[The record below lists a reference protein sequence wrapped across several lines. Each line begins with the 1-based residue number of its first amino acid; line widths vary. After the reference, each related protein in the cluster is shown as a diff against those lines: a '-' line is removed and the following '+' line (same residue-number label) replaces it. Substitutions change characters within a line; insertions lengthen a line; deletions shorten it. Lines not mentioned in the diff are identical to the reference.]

1 MANVESIGRFDGPS
15 FSPIHADGEVHS
27 EILKI
32 FKSSASLW
40 KLSSNIGERRISI
53 GTPTVPNPKD
63 SPPMKTNASE
73 PRKTS
78 EQKNQRQASSLSRR
92 KFIRAGAVATA
103 FTIVPRHVLGGQ
115 GFVPPSEKITV
126 AYIGCGTQ
134 GTREMLRM
142 LAMPEVQIVAVC
154 DPVKDGHDYVD
165 FSRDGLRAAIGSA
178 LGKPDW
184 RRGAPGIPGGRDVAK
199 EIIETTYANQR
210 ASEKFKGCATYADFR
225 ELLEK
230 EKDVHAVK
238 IMTPDHLHATIAI
251 AAMKA
256 GKHVLMHKPL
266 ANRLQEARL
275 VIETARR
282 TKVAT
287 HFLPASDG
295 ARIRAIK
302 AWIDDGAIGTLREVH
317 NWSNRPTWPQYPSIP
332 ADKPPIPEGFDWSLW
347 LGPSL
352 DRPYHPNYTHCVF
365 RGWYEFGG
373 GALAD
378 MGHYSLWPVFREFN
392 LDAPIAVESRPAH
405 ACTLNGKVAV
415 TLKNDYSFPAACTIR
430 FKFTAKGDRPPLD
443 IFWYDGSIKP
453 PTPEEL
459 EPGELPPEGM
469 MFVGDSGK
477 ILAGFRGENPQIIP
491 EKKMREYRT
500 ARNLPE
506 SAPQQLGQRQGR
518 DDGAWAAAF
527 KGGKPT
533 YGDFLL
539 AGPISDAF
547 NLGAVSLRLGGR
559 KLLFDAANMRV
570 TNLPEANKHLAREY
584 RTGWE
589 LTGA

>member
-1 MANVESIGRFDGPS
+1 
-15 FSPIHADGEVHS
+15 
-27 EILKI
+27 
-32 FKSSASLW
+32 
-40 KLSSNIGERRISI
+40 
-53 GTPTVPNPKD
+53 
-63 SPPMKTNASE
+63 MKTNVSTI
-73 PRKTS
+73 RKTS
-78 EQKNQRQASSLSRR
+78 IYQSKSTGLSRR
-92 KFIRAGAVATA
+92 KFITAGAAAAA

-115 GFVPPSEKITV
+115 GFVAPSEKITL

-134 GTREMLRM
+134 GIREMLRM
-142 LAMPEVQIVAVC
+142 LTMPEVQIVAVC

-165 FSRDGLRAAIGSA
+165 WSSDGMRSSIGNA

-199 EIIETTYANQR
+199 EIIETSYAHQR
-210 ASEKFKGCATYADFR
+210 ASEKFKGCATCADFR

-230 EKDVHAVK
+230 DKDVNAVK

-251 AAMKA
+251 AAMKK
-256 GKHVLMHKPL
+256 GKHVLMHKPI
-266 ANRLQEARL
+266 ANRLHEARL
-275 VIETARR
+275 VIETARK

-287 HFLPASDG
+287 HFLPANDG
-295 ARIRAIK
+295 DQIRAIK

-317 NWSNRPTWPQYPSIP
+317 NWSNRPMWPQYPTIP
-332 ADKPPIPEGFDWSLW
+332 TDTPPIPEGFDWTLW

-352 DRPYHPNYTHCVF
+352 DRAYHPNYTHAVF

-378 MGHYSLWPVFREFN
+378 MGHYSLWPVFAQFN
-392 LDAPIAVESRPAH
+392 LDAPIAVESRPIH
-405 ACTLNGKVAV
+405 ACALRGNVAV

-430 FKFTAKGDRPPLD
+430 FRFAAKGDRAALD
-443 IFWYDGSIKP
+443 IFWYDGSMKP

-459 EPGELPPEGM
+459 EADNKELEPEGM
-469 MFVGDSGK
+469 MFVGDKGR

-491 EKKMREYRT
+491 ERKMRDYRSVK
-500 ARNLPE
+500 NLPE
-506 SAPQQLGQRQGR
+506 AAPQPRGQGQGR
-518 DDGAWAAAF
+518 SDAAWVAAF

-539 AGPISDAF
+539 SGPISDAF

-559 KLLFDAANMRV
+559 KLLFDSANMKV
-570 TNLPEANKHLAREY
+570 TNVAEANKHLVREY

-589 LTGA
+589 LPGVGA

>member
-1 MANVESIGRFDGPS
+1 MNA
-15 FSPIHADGEVHS
+15 
-27 EILKI
+27 
-32 FKSSASLW
+32 
-40 KLSSNIGERRISI
+40 
-53 GTPTVPNPKD
+53 
-63 SPPMKTNASE
+63 MKTNASK
-73 PRKTS
+73 PGNTS
-78 EQKNQRQASSLSRR
+78 QRPVQRLSRR
-92 KFIRAGAVATA
+92 KFIKAGGVAATA
-103 FTIVPRHVLGGQ
+103 FSIVPRHVLGGP
-115 GFVPPSEKITV
+115 GFVAPSEKITV

-134 GTREMLRM
+134 GLREMLRM
-142 LAMPEVQIVAVC
+142 IAMPEVQIVAVC
-154 DPVKDGHDYVD
+154 DPVKNGHEYVD
-165 FSRDGLRAAIGSA
+165 FTRDGLRTAIANA

-184 RRGAPGIPGGRDVAK
+184 RKSAPGISGGRDVAK
-199 EIIETTYANQR
+199 EIVETLYAKQR
-210 ASEKFKGCATYADFR
+210 ASEKFKGCASYADFR

-230 EKDVHAVK
+230 EKDVNAVK

-251 AAMKA
+251 AAMKK

-266 ANRLQEARL
+266 ANRVEEARL
-275 VIETARR
+275 VIETARK

-295 ARIRAIK
+295 SRMRAIK
-302 AWIDDGAIGTLREVH
+302 AWIDDGAIGKLREIH
-317 NWSNRPTWPQYPSIP
+317 NWSNRPMWPHYPGIP
-332 ADKPPIPEGFDWSLW
+332 TDTPPIPEGFDWSLW

-352 DRPYHPNYTHCVF
+352 DRPYHPNYTHAVF

-430 FKFTAKGDRPPLD
+430 FKFAAKGDRPPLD
-443 IFWYDGSIKP
+443 LFWYDGSMKP

-459 EPGELPPEGM
+459 EADNKDLLPEGM
-469 MFVGDSGK
+469 LFIGDSGK
-477 ILAGFRGENPQIIP
+477 ILAGLRGENPQLIP
-491 EKKMREYRT
+491 EKRMRDYRT
-500 ARNLPE
+500 AKNLPE
-506 SAPQQLGQRQGR
+506 PTPEQGGQRQGR
-518 DDGAWAAAF
+518 NDAAWVAAF

-559 KLLFDAANMRV
+559 RLLFDSPNMKV
-570 TNLPEANKHLAREY
+570 TNVPEANKYLVREY
-584 RTGWE
+584 RKGWE
-589 LTGA
+589 LTGAEA

>member
-1 MANVESIGRFDGPS
+1 
-15 FSPIHADGEVHS
+15 
-27 EILKI
+27 
-32 FKSSASLW
+32 
-40 KLSSNIGERRISI
+40 
-53 GTPTVPNPKD
+53 
-63 SPPMKTNASE
+63 MKTNASE

-78 EQKNQRQASSLSRR
+78 ERNQPKSSLSRR
-92 KFIRAGAVATA
+92 KFIQAAGAAATA

-134 GTREMLRM
+134 GIREMLRM
-142 LAMPEVQIVAVC
+142 LALPEVQIVAVC

-165 FSRDGLRAAIGSA
+165 FSRDGLRAAIGNA

-199 EIIETTYANQR
+199 EIIETTYAKGR
-210 ASEKFKGCATYADFR
+210 ASEKFKGCAAYADFR
-225 ELLEK
+225 DLLEK
-230 EKDVHAVK
+230 EKDVNAVK

-251 AAMKA
+251 AAMKK

-266 ANRLQEARL
+266 ANRLHEARL
-275 VIETARR
+275 VIETARK

-295 ARIRAIK
+295 SRIRAIK

-317 NWSNRPTWPQYPSIP
+317 NWSNRPMWPQYPTIP
-332 ADKPPIPEGFDWSLW
+332 TDTPPIPEGFDWSLW

-378 MGHYSLWPVFREFN
+378 MGHYSLWPVFREFD

-405 ACTLNGKVAV
+405 ACALNGKVAV

-430 FKFTAKGDRPPLD
+430 FKFTAKGDRPPLAL
-443 IFWYDGSIKP
+443 FWYDGSIKP

-459 EPGELPPEGM
+459 ETGELLAEGM
-469 MFVGDSGK
+469 MFIGDRGK
-477 ILAGFRGENPQIIP
+477 ILAGFRGENPLIIP

-500 ARNLPE
+500 AKNLPE
-506 SAPQQLGQRQGR
+506 PAAQSRALRDGQGQDRS
-518 DDGAWAAAF
+518 DATWVAAF

-559 KLLFDAANMRV
+559 RLLFDAASMRV
-570 TNLPEANKHLAREY
+570 TNLAEANKHLVREY

-589 LTGA
+589 LI